1 MAKEKTMQGTADFD
15 WEALQLDGYSQV
27 ERSEMSDIYEKT
39 LTSIDE
45 KEVIQGKVVHIT
57 KKEVIINIGYKS
69 EGVIASNEFRYNP
82 DLKIGDIVDV
92 YVECT
97 EDKTG
102 QLVVSH
108 KTARMHS
115 AWIRVN
121 EVLKTGEVITGHVK
135 CRTKGGLI
143 VDVFGIEAFLPKM
156 KESGHESHIVA
167 TCSTSGFIAYPML
180 SLYSAS
186 KFGIRGL
193 MTAMRAELT
202 HSNVG
207 VSIVCPGEVTTNI
220 INSTFISP
228 NSSKDTQAEDQD
240 PNDLLEEAAADAKNT
255 FPISPNEAAE
265 AIFAGIQ
272 QKEFY
277 IFTHKGYKR
286 QLEEISNEYLEA
298 FDRAM
303 FQ

>member
-1 MAKEKTMQGTADFD
+1 MKDFKNKVAVITGAGSGIGRGLAEHAAKQGMRIVLADVN
-15 WEALQLDGYSQV
+15 EEGLN
-27 ERSEMSDIYEKT
+27 KT
-39 LTSIDE
+39 LEIVKDMGTEAIARVTDVSSIDE
-45 KEVIQGKVVHIT
+45 VHNLASQTYETFQSCNLLFNNAGVLGPAPID
-57 KKEVIINIGYKS
+57 EINREMYEWLINI
-69 EGVIASNEFRYNP
+69 N
-82 DLKIGDIVDV
+82 L
-92 YVECT
+92 
-97 EDKTG
+97 
-102 QLVVSH
+102 
-108 KTARMHS
+108 
-115 AWIRVN
+115 
-121 EVLKTGEVITGHVK
+121 
-135 CRTKGGLI
+135 GGC
-143 VDVFGIEAFLPKM
+143 FNGINAFLPKM

-220 INSTFISP
+220 LNSTFISP
-228 NSSKDTQAEDQD
+228 NSSKDTQADNQD
-240 PNDLLEEAAADAKNT
+240 LNDLLEEAAADAKNT

-298 FDRAM
+298 FNRAM